1 MSVENDILIVGDE
14 IPNLRLLS
22 EWLEREGY
30 KIRLAEKAQLALD
43 SALAKPP
50 GLILLKV
57 QMPEMDGLEVCQ
69 RLKQD
74 KRTRKVPIIF
84 INTKQD
90 DDVRIKGFE
99 AGGVD
104 CITKPFHEQEVL
116 VRVRTHLRLHQ
127 MQQNMER
134 LVEERTA
141 EMMTEFRG
149 RQRAEEKYHTFIQ
162 KSSEGIWAYDLEPP
176 LPMDLPVEDQFEL
189 LYERAYISEAN
200 DILARMLG
208 YEKGEEVLGM
218 RLNDFQPRTNP
229 ENVSYVKN
237 VVRKKFTVTDFES
250 TAYGLAGEK
259 RILLSNILGV
269 IENGKLLRI
278 WGTTRDITELK
289 RNEKKLQQSEERSR
303 HLMEQSPLAM
313 EILNPDGKIIKINK
327 AWHQLWGVNEEV
339 AKEVTASYNMLDDPQ
354 TVELGVAHLVQ
365 KAFAGEPVILP
376 MIEYSGKQAAGD
388 IDLPHLHVN
397 TVWIQCHLFPIKNK
411 KGEVEFVVNTYNNLS
426 TQIIA
431 NQERERILKLSEDL
445 ISIAGTDGYLKY
457 VNPAWESILGF
468 SARELLERPYF
479 DFVHPEDRDRAK
491 QELAHLSDDHP
502 TFDFEL
508 RGVCKDGSI
517 RHISWIVTPYMK
529 DNLLYCIGRDV
540 TDRKNNEEDSLRQ
553 RDIMARIERT
563 TRMGELT
570 GSIAHELN
578 QPLTGILSNAQAG
591 EIMIK
596 SGKCD
601 NDELTEIFVDIAADA
616 KRAGGVIHNLRE
628 LYREQHGKYY
638 PFDLNTI
645 VTETIKLI
653 HSEFIKEN
661 VVVKTKHG
669 SSPTM
674 LNGNRIQI
682 QQVLVNLLIN
692 GTEAMSGN
700 ASKDRLLT
708 IITEFDKN
716 VINIWVEDCGS
727 GIDPDKIET
736 IFEPLA
742 TWKSGG
748 TGMGLAISNSI
759 IEAHGGEMWA
769 ENISTGGARVGFSL
783 PVLKEQEKI

>member
-1 MSVENDILIVGDE
+1 MSVENDILIVCDE

-30 KIRLAEKAQLALD
+30 KIRPAEKAQLALD

-50 GLILLKV
+50 GLILLKM

-74 KRTRKVPIIF
+74 RRTCKVPIIF
-84 INTKQD
+84 VSTKQD
-90 DDVRIKGFE
+90 DDTRIKGFE
-99 AGGVD
+99 AGGID
-104 CITKPFHEQEVL
+104 FITKPFREQEVL
-116 VRVRTHLRLHQ
+116 ARVRTHLRLHQ
-127 MQQNMER
+127 VQQNMER

-162 KSSEGIWAYDLEPP
+162 NSSEAIWCFDFEPP
-176 LPMDLPVEDQFEL
+176 IPVDLPFDKQFDL
-189 LYERAYISEAN
+189 SYERAYVTEAN
-200 DILARMLG
+200 DTVAHMLG
-208 YEKGEEVLGM
+208 NEKGEELHGM
-218 RLNDFQPRTNP
+218 RLDDFLPRTDP
-229 ENVSYVKN
+229 DCVAYMEKLVREKFN
-237 VVRKKFTVTDFES
+237 VVDWES
-250 TAYGLAGEK
+250 AEYGSNGEK
-259 RILLSNILGV
+259 RNFLSNIQGIIV
-269 IENGKLLRI
+269 DGKLQRI
-278 WGTTRDITELK
+278 WGTSRDVTELK
-289 RNEKKLQQSEERSR
+289 RNERELQQSEERSR

-327 AWHQLWGVNEEV
+327 AWLQLWGVNEEV

-376 MIEYSGKQAAGD
+376 MIEYSGKQAAED
-388 IDLPHLHVN
+388 IDLPHLHVD

-426 TQIIA
+426 AQIIA

-457 VNPAWESILGF
+457 VNPAWESILGY
-468 SARELLERPYF
+468 SARELLERPYL

-491 QELAHLSDDHP
+491 QELTRLADDHP

-517 RHISWIVTPYMK
+517 RHISWKVTPYMK
-529 DNLLYCIGRDV
+529 GNLLYCIGRDV
-540 TDRKNNEEDSLRQ
+540 TDRKKSEEESLRQ
-553 RDIMARIERT
+553 RDIMARIGRT
-563 TRMGELT
+563 TRMGQLT

-591 EIMIK
+591 ETMIQNNNYDK
-596 SGKCD
+596 
-601 NDELTEIFVDIAADA
+601 DEMVEILADIAADA

-628 LYREQHGKYY
+628 LFREQHGKYY

-645 VTETIKLI
+645 VSETIKLI

-669 SSPTM
+669 PSPTM

-692 GTEAMSGN
+692 GTQAMIDN

-708 IITEFDKN
+708 IITESDKN
-716 VINIWVEDCGS
+716 VIKLWVEDCGP
-727 GIDPDKIET
+727 GIDTGKIET

-759 IEAHGGEMWA
+759 IEAHGGKMWA

-783 PVLKEQEKI
+783 PALKEQEKI